1 LIVKDD
7 DKHREIERALTLLSV
22 IESLNHDI
30 ARLNEINQHFINQ
43 IKDVGDERIKQY
55 LSEQLKN
62 IEEDSA

>member
-30 ARLNEINQHFINQ
+30 ARLNEIKQHFINQ

-62 IEEDSA
+62 IEEGSA